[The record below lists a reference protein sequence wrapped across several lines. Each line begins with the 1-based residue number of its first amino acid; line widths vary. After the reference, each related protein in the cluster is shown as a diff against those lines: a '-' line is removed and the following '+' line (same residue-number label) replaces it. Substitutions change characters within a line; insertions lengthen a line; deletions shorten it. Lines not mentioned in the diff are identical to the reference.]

1 MVGFY
6 LSAMMLAETLANL
19 LWQRIDRIRSTL
31 HMLRIVGLLTMLAPL
46 LEAILPWPMQG
57 VGFTVD
63 SRGLLLAYLFTG
75 VFLLAGS
82 SESGRAIALLS
93 MLYSVAPGEEQ
104 ASYIGLTNTA
114 LGFVSLLPI
123 VSGTVI
129 DWVGFEPVFCRHRL
143 DLLGICGYTALGAGE
158 GRSVT
163 WR

>member
-46 LEAILPWPMQG
+46 LE
-57 VGFTVD
+57 
-63 SRGLLLAYLFTG
+63 AYLFTG